1 MLWHCALCCESGW
14 EPSYSWDVFSK
25 GGDREARANIIRQI
39 CEMFSALPLT
49 FCAVPPITHS
59 RQAQAGADLG
69 NGLPQTH
76 LSSSSS
82 WCLGWGCWLINH
94 AAELLWFGNFGLKP
108 PKPASSSPFS
118 WTYKHPSPRPC
129 YLTARSETS
138 RPTGIP
144 ELLSLLF
151 LTTVDLVSSRIGRDF
166 VQKMVSLICRH
177 Q

>member
-1 MLWHCALCCESGW
+1 MLWHCAW

-59 RQAQAGADLG
+59 RQAQAAADLG

-82 WCLGWGCWLINH
+82 WCLGWGCSGWSIMLLNFCDSEILDWNLQNQLLQAHSLELISNLHPGRVTWLQDPKLHVRLEFRNRSRCSSW
-94 AAELLWFGNFGLKP
+94 LLSTWPLPGL
-108 PKPASSSPFS
+108 A
-118 WTYKHPSPRPC
+118 
-129 YLTARSETS
+129 ETS
-138 RPTGIP
+138 
-144 ELLSLLF
+144 
-151 LTTVDLVSSRIGRDF
+151 SR
-166 VQKMVSLICRH
+166 KW
-177 Q
+177 